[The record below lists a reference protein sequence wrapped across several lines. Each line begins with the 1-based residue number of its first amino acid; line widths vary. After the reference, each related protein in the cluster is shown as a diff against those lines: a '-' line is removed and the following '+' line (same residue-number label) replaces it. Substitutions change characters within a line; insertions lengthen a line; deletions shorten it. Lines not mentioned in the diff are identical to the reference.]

1 MRIENVSLKI
11 NHPDISEVKRYMR
24 AGKDESQNLDLLVRE
39 QIEKVHLAGT
49 PRACYVKLPIEICSD
64 AVKIG
69 NLEVK
74 SQSLAKRLYGC
85 HFAYVFAATVG
96 SEVDRLIRAGSVR
109 SSLLGLAADASG
121 SAAVE
126 EACDE
131 LCRMLSASE
140 KAAGCLTV
148 SRFSCG
154 YGDLSIEYQKDILDM
169 LDAKKNIGVT
179 LTLGGMMTPT
189 KTVTAIV
196 GVKREDSK

>member
-11 NHPDISEVKRYMR
+11 NPLDISEVKRYMR
-24 AGKDESQNLDLLVRE
+24 AGKDESEELDLLVRE
-39 QIEKVHLAGT
+39 QTDKIYTAST
-49 PRACYVKLPIEICSD
+49 PRACYAKLPVEICGD
-64 AVKIG
+64 TLKIG
-69 NLEVK
+69 DLEMR
-74 SQSLAKRLYGC
+74 SQSLSKRLDGC
-85 HFAYVFAATVG
+85 YFAYIFAATVG
-96 SEVDRLIRAGSVR
+96 SEVDRLIRAGSVK
-109 SSLLGLAADASG
+109 SGVLGLIADASG

-140 KAAGCLTV
+140 KAVECLTV

-169 LDAKKNIGVT
+169 LNAKKNIGVT

>member
-11 NHPDISEVKRYMR
+11 NPLDISEVKRYMR
-24 AGKDESQNLDLLVRE
+24 AGKDESLELDLLVRE
-39 QIEKVHLAGT
+39 QIEKVYAVST
-49 PRACYVKLPIEICSD
+49 PRACYVKLPLVICGD
-64 AVKIG
+64 AIKIG
-69 NLEVK
+69 SFEMK
-74 SQSLAKRLYGC
+74 SRSLSKRLDGC
-85 HFAYVFAATVG
+85 HFAYICAATVG
-96 SEVDRLIRAGSVR
+96 SEVDRLIRASSVR
-109 SSLLGLAADASG
+109 SSILGLIADASG

-126 EACDE
+126 ETCDE
-131 LCRMLSASE
+131 LCRMLSESE
-140 KAAGCLTV
+140 KADGCLTE

-196 GVKREDSK
+196 GVKKDDSQ